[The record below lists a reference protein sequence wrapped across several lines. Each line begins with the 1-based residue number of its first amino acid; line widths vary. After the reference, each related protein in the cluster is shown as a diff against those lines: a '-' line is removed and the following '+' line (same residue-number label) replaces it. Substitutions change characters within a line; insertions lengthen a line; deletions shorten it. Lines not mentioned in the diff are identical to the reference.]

1 MTGQF
6 NVVKFYETFAAII
19 AEREQVK
26 ITVTVT
32 RKEDSGDSDSSN
44 IAETGANFFSSQQH
58 KTCCIASQN
67 ATKTERNEL
76 TDENQNPEK
85 QATTSTSFAKC
96 QFDV

>member
-44 IAETGANFFSSQQH
+44 IAKTGAYFFSSQQH

-67 ATKTERNEL
+67 ATKTERNEMAN
-76 TDENQNPEK
+76 ENQNPEK
-85 QATTSTSFAKC
+85 QATTSASFAKC